1 MPELPEVEAL
11 AVFLRENA
19 SGRVVARAEAASF
32 AVLKTFDPPLSALSG
47 RTITDVTRHG
57 KFLDLRCTDGT
68 GDLHLV
74 MHLARAGWLRWR
86 TDIPEKPLRPGKS
99 PLAFRLVLE
108 DATGFDLT
116 EAGTQKRLA
125 VYLVRDPAD
134 VPGVATLGPEPLAD
148 DFTVDALAAILAGR
162 RTQIKGVLRD
172 QHIIAGIGNAYSDEV
187 LHAAKMSPF
196 KLASSFTPEEVAV
209 LHEAIVATLTDAV
222 KRSAG
227 LAAADLKGEK
237 KTGLRVHAKTGQACP
252 VCGDTIREV
261 SFADSSLQYC
271 PTCQT
276 GGKPLADRRMSRLLK
291 LPPSGGAAD
300 RVTPADKVDIGRR
313 HARRDPGLELDLGQR
328 RGHQLQ
334 AVRAPRR
341 VPRGGALVDRLG
353 GGARLGATRVGQPGE
368 VDLQGDARFLHGQ
381 SGLRG
386 ERGDDVT
393 LGGLVEFPPEGGRFV
408 VAPTRHRRR
417 QQVADAR
424 SFPSCHR
431 CHASPPCMNSR
442 RQTMWIMRSTQ
453 P

>member
-11 AVFLRENA
+11 AVFLREHA
-19 SGRVVARAEAASF
+19 SGRVIARAEAASF

-47 RTITDVTRHG
+47 RVIGEVARHG
-57 KFLDLRCTDGT
+57 KFLDLRCGSGSDDAEA

-86 TDIPEKPLRPGKS
+86 DDIPDKPARPGKS

-108 DATGFDLT
+108 DGSGFDLT

-134 VPGVATLGPEPLAD
+134 VPGVASLGPEPLAD

-187 LHAAKMSPF
+187 AALHD
-196 KLASSFTPEEVAV
+196 
-209 LHEAIVATLTDAV
+209 AIVSTLREAV

-237 KTGLRVHAKTGQACP
+237 KTGLRVHGKAGQPCP
-252 VCGDTIREV
+252 TCGDTIREV
-261 SFADSSLQYC
+261 SFADSALQYC

-291 LPPSGGAAD
+291 
-300 RVTPADKVDIGRR
+300 
-313 HARRDPGLELDLGQR
+313 
-328 RGHQLQ
+328 
-334 AVRAPRR
+334 
-341 VPRGGALVDRLG
+341 
-353 GGARLGATRVGQPGE
+353 
-368 VDLQGDARFLHGQ
+368 
-381 SGLRG
+381 
-386 ERGDDVT
+386 
-393 LGGLVEFPPEGGRFV
+393 
-408 VAPTRHRRR
+408 
-417 QQVADAR
+417 
-424 SFPSCHR
+424 
-431 CHASPPCMNSR
+431 
-442 RQTMWIMRSTQ
+442 
-453 P
+453 